1 MLDNLIAE
9 ALEKIKKL
17 ESFEKVEF
25 IILYGSS
32 LKNQMREDS
41 DIDLCIYFNANPEE
55 AEGFRLKALSE
66 VANDL
71 FDIQIFNNLPLYVQ
85 IEVLGG
91 KILYVKN
98 LIFLYDIAYK
108 TIREFE
114 DFKPRFYDYIGEE
127 ALR

>member
-1 MLDNLIAE
+1 MIDNLVSE

-17 ESFEKVEF
+17 EGFENVEF

-32 LKNQMREDS
+32 LKSEMREGS
-41 DIDLCIYFNANPEE
+41 DIDLCIYFNGSLEE
-55 AEGFRLKALSE
+55 AGVFRFKALSE

-71 FDIQIFNNLPLYVQ
+71 FDIQIFENLPLYVQ

-98 LIFLYDIAYK
+98 LTFLYGVAYK

-114 DFKPRFYDYIGEE
+114 DFKPRFYDYINEE